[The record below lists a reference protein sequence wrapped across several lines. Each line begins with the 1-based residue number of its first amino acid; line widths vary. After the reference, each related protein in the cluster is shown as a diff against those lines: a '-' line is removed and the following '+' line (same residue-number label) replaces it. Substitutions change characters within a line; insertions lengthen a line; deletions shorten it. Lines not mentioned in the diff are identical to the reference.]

1 MDAGSA
7 GTPEATPDLANRASG
22 GASNSQAC
30 WEMQSFFHDVRF
42 ALRTLARNRRF
53 SIVAILT
60 LGLGLGAAVAIFSV
74 VQGVLLRS
82 LPYQDP
88 DRLVFIS
95 QTDGPGSRPFPI
107 SSPGHFRDYREQ
119 ARQFESFAAGSSFVQ
134 TLDSLSG
141 AVEAEQVDASI
152 VTANFFPLLG
162 VSPSGRNFL
171 PEEEVV
177 NGPRVAIIGYDLWR
191 RRYAADPK
199 LVGTPIRMNGQDF
212 TVVGILPPGFKLY
225 LPSDRLFLRNA
236 EVWLPAQI
244 DYAAAAARRQAGFL
258 CVIGKLKKGVSIAS
272 AQAEMDRIAE
282 NFRRNYQVDKL
293 ADLRV
298 KVVSM
303 LDLVVQHV
311 RPALLTIMAVVAL
324 VLIIACANVANLCLA
339 RGTER
344 QKEIA
349 IRTALGAS
357 RMRVVRQILTEC
369 LVLSFL
375 GLVVGLLIATI
386 GLRVLWVLRP
396 PNLPRLE
403 NIQLDGTALAFAIGT
418 TVFTALLFG
427 LLPALASSPET
438 LKERGRGTTGG
449 VRRSV
454 RSALIVGEIA
464 VSLVVLVTAGLLL
477 RSFAALERVET
488 GFTRGNVFTF
498 QVALPFSRYNNPAS
512 VDRFF
517 KNLEDQLRALPGV
530 QAAGAI
536 NLLPLGSTSNPFGW
550 ASEAAPDQWAAQAA
564 DTRIVTPQY
573 FSTMGIKLLSGR
585 VFTEQDDLSRS
596 YEVVVDD
603 VLARRAWPGASA
615 LGQKVNMTTFHMN
628 GPPTK
633 EWWHVIGVVQHVHN
647 ESLTEEGM
655 LQIYRPLL
663 QDFNLNMTMVVR
675 SEIEPVGMQK
685 AAESILRTLDKDVPL
700 HQAQTIDG
708 YIKIAQTPMAFNLIL
723 IGAFGLIALVLA
735 SVGLYGVIAYLVSQR
750 TREIGVR
757 IALGAQRHQILRLIL
772 GYGLKLTAA
781 GLASGVLISLAVSQ
795 VISNQLFE
803 VKATDLA
810 TYILTPAVLAFVAM
824 LASYF
829 PSRRAARLDPMD
841 ALRYDGQ

>member
-1 MDAGSA
+1 MH
-7 GTPEATPDLANRASG
+7 
-22 GASNSQAC
+22 
-30 WEMQSFFHDVRF
+30 SFFQDVRF

-53 SIVAILT
+53 SIVAVLT
-60 LGLGLGAAVAIFSV
+60 LGLGLGATVAIFGV

-95 QTDGPGSRPFPI
+95 QTDGPGTKPFPI

-119 ARQFESFAAGSSFVQ
+119 ARQFEGFAAGFSFVQ
-134 TLDSLSG
+134 TLDSQQG
-141 AVEAEQVDASI
+141 VQAEQLDSGI
-152 VTANFFPLLG
+152 VTPNFFPLLG
-162 VSPSGRNFL
+162 VSPAQGRNFL

-177 NGPRVAIIGYDLWR
+177 NGPRVAIISDQLWR

-199 LVGTPIRMNGQDF
+199 LVGNPIRVNGQDV

-225 LPSDRLFLRNA
+225 LPSDRLFLKNS
-236 EVWLPAQI
+236 EVWFPAQI
-244 DYAAAAARRQAGFL
+244 DYAAAAARRQAAFL

-282 NFRRNYQVDKL
+282 NFRRDYRVDKM

-311 RPALLTIMAVVAL
+311 RPALLTIMAVVGL

-339 RGTER
+339 RGAER

-349 IRTALGAS
+349 IRTALGAT
-357 RMRVVRQILTEC
+357 RQRTIRQILTES
-369 LVLSFL
+369 LVLSFI
-375 GLVVGLLIATI
+375 GLVVGLVIAYA
-386 GLRVLWVLRP
+386 GLRLLWTLRP

-403 NIQLDGTALAFAIGT
+403 NIQLDATALAFAIGA
-418 TVFTALLFG
+418 TVLTALLFG
-427 LLPALASSPET
+427 LLPALASAPDA
-438 LKERGRGTTGG
+438 LKEGGRGTVGAG
-449 VRRSV
+449 RRSV

-488 GFTRGNVFTF
+488 GFTRGSVFTF
-498 QVALPFSRYNNPAS
+498 QIALPFSRYNPATG
-512 VDRFF
+512 VRFYR
-517 KNLEDQLRALPGV
+517 NLENELRAIPGV

-550 ASEAAPDQWAAQAA
+550 ASEAAPDLWAAQAA
-564 DTRIVTPQY
+564 DTRIVTPEY
-573 FSTMGIKLLSGR
+573 FNTMGIKLISGR
-585 VFTEQDDLSRS
+585 LFTEQDDMSRP

-603 VLARRAWPGASA
+603 VMARRAWPGISA
-615 LGQKVNMTTFHMN
+615 LGQKVNMTTFHQN
-628 GPPTK
+628 GAPTK
-633 EWWHVIGVVQHVHN
+633 EWWQVIGVVQHVHN
-647 ESLTEEGM
+647 ESLMEEGM
-655 LQIYRPLL
+655 LQIYRPLY
-663 QDFNLNMTMVVR
+663 QDLNLNMTMVVR
-675 SEIEPVGMQK
+675 STTD
-685 AAESILRTLDKDVPL
+685 AAGLQRTVETILRKLDKDVPL
-700 HQAQTIDG
+700 HQAQTMDG
-708 YIKIAQTPMAFNLIL
+708 YIKIAEAPMAFNLIL
-723 IGAFGLIALVLA
+723 IGAFALIAVVLA

-757 IALGAQRHQILRLIL
+757 IALGAQRQQILGLIL
-772 GYGLKLTAA
+772 GYGLRLTAT
-781 GLASGVLISLAVSQ
+781 GLAAGVLISLAVSR
-795 VISNQLFE
+795 VISNQLFQ
-803 VKATDLA
+803 VKATDLT
-810 TYILTPAVLAFVAM
+810 TYILTPLVLATVAM
-824 LASYF
+824 LASYI
-829 PSRRAARLDPMD
+829 PSRRAAKLNPMD

>member
-1 MDAGSA
+1 MSSERARSLDAATRSEPFLYVPSPVDRISA
-7 GTPEATPDLANRASG
+7 GGEPALPWNVHASGPSSEQREKEAYERGIREGEAT
-22 GASNSQAC
+22 
-30 WEMQSFFHDVRF
+30 
-42 ALRTLARNRRF
+42 
-53 SIVAILT
+53 
-60 LGLGLGAAVAIFSV
+60 
-74 VQGVLLRS
+74 
-82 LPYQDP
+82 
-88 DRLVFIS
+88 
-95 QTDGPGSRPFPI
+95 SR
-107 SSPGHFRDYREQ
+107 
-119 ARQFESFAAGSSFVQ
+119 
-134 TLDSLSG
+134 
-141 AVEAEQVDASI
+141 
-152 VTANFFPLLG
+152 
-162 VSPSGRNFL
+162 
-171 PEEEVV
+171 
-177 NGPRVAIIGYDLWR
+177 
-191 RRYAADPK
+191 
-199 LVGTPIRMNGQDF
+199 
-212 TVVGILPPGFKLY
+212 
-225 LPSDRLFLRNA
+225 
-236 EVWLPAQI
+236 
-244 DYAAAAARRQAGFL
+244 AAAALELTSVKASISAALEKFKAERAAYFAR
-258 CVIGKLKKGVSIAS
+258 I
-272 AQAEMDRIAE
+272 EPD
-282 NFRRNYQVDKL
+282 
-293 ADLRV
+293 
-298 KVVSM
+298 
-303 LDLVVQHV
+303 VVQ
-311 RPALLTIMAVVAL
+311 L
-324 VLIIACANVANLCLA
+324 
-339 RGTER
+339 
-344 QKEIA
+344 
-349 IRTALGAS
+349 
-357 RMRVVRQILTEC
+357 
-369 LVLSFL
+369 
-375 GLVVGLLIATI
+375 
-386 GLRVLWVLRP
+386 
-396 PNLPRLE
+396 
-403 NIQLDGTALAFAIGT
+403 ALA
-418 TVFTALLFG
+418 
-427 LLPALASSPET
+427 
-438 LKERGRGTTGG
+438 
-449 VRRSV
+449 
-454 RSALIVGEIA
+454 IA
-464 VSLVVLVTAGLLL
+464 RKILHREAQMDPLLL
-477 RSFAALERVET
+477 AGMVRVALERVET

-512 VDRFF
+512 ADRFF

-585 VFTEQDDLSRS
+585 LFTEQDDLTRP

-675 SEIEPVGMQK
+675 SEIDPVAMQK

-757 IALGAQRHQILRLIL
+757 IALGAQRQQILRLIL